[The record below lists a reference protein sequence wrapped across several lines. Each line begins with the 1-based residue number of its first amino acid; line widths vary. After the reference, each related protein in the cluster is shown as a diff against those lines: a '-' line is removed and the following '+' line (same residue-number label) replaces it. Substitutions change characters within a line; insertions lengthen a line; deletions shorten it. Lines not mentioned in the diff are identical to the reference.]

1 MHILFNIAVWSIYQI
16 PFAVLK
22 VLFTFTGLHLLKM
35 REHFQI
41 LFHLTLVI
49 RHIVLFFF
57 LFLLKLCLCCWYRP
71 LKLLYV
77 LIICKN
83 FAFYIVLIVLLH
95 FRQLQLF
102 LFSIHL
108 MIMFILASRRIR
120 GSSTLDYL
128 LDRAVL
134 FLTFFR
140 NLLQLFQSRWY
151 FEIILFAIFSLSIS
165 LHSLIWLH
173 IFFYGV

>member
-49 RHIVLFFF
+49 RRIILFFF
-57 LFLLKLCLCCWYRP
+57 LFFLELRLCCWYRS

-77 LIICKN
+77 LIICED
-83 FAFYIVLIVLLH
+83 FAFYIVLVVLLH
-95 FRQLQLF
+95 FRQLQPF
-102 LFSIHL
+102 LFSIRPVSVL
-108 MIMFILASRRIR
+108 ILASRRVR

-128 LDRAVL
+128 LHRAVL

-151 FEIILFAIFSLSIS
+151 FKIILFAICRLSIS
-165 LHSLIWLH
+165 LHSLIWFH
-173 IFFYGV
+173 IFFYRI

>member
-1 MHILFNIAVWSIYQI
+1 MHILFNITVWSIYQI

-41 LFHLTLVI
+41 FLHLTLVVRSI
-49 RHIVLFFF
+49 ILFFF
-57 LFLLKLCLCCWYRP
+57 LFFLMLCLCCWNRS

-77 LIICKN
+77 LIICKH
-83 FAFYIVLIVLLH
+83 FAFDIVFIVLLH

-102 LFSIHL
+102 LFSIRL
-108 MIMFILASRRIR
+108 LIVFILASRRIR
-120 GSSTLDYL
+120 SSSTLDYL
-128 LDRAVL
+128 LDGAVL
-134 FLTFFR
+134 FLTFFE
-140 NLLQLFQSRWY
+140 NLLQLFQSRWH
-151 FEIILFAIFSLSIS
+151 FQIILFAIFSLSIS
-165 LHSLIWLH
+165 LHSLIWFH